1 VFFFGGGGELEG
13 KIGRVDLAIN
23 LHADVPP
30 LIHES
35 SLLAAAFEGPVERP
49 ILESWDNLESHKA
62 KTYIPI
68 RVLHLRNVFS
78 HSSVG
83 FGSAN

>member
-1 VFFFGGGGELEG
+1 MRHWAGFSAGVFFGGELEG

-23 LHADVPP
+23 FHADVP

-49 ILESWDNLESHKA
+49 ILGINLKVA
-62 KTYIPI
+62 KRKLIFQSGYCI
-68 RVLHLRNVFS
+68 
-78 HSSVG
+78 
-83 FGSAN
+83 